1 MENKNNW
8 IPVSSGLYP
17 EENEAVQ
24 VTYLGYND
32 HVPYC
37 DQFAYRCSGEWHWVY
52 DNTIPNIEITAWKS
66 NCEPYSKIKRS
77 LLASFSFIFLYLSY

>member
-24 VTYLGYND
+24 VTYLGYSD

-66 NCEPYSKIKRS
+66 NCEPYSKN
-77 LLASFSFIFLYLSY
+77 